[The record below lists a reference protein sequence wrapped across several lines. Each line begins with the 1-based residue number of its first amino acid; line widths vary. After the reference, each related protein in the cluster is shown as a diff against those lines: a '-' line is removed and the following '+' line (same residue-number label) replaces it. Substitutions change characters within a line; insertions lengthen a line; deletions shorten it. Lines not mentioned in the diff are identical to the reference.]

1 MKLHIR
7 LFGTVF
13 LFLSFSPL
21 ILCQQSPKPILI
33 QPQIQQQRIDG
44 FGFSIALGAARQ
56 IQALP
61 DSEKKRL
68 LDLLFGPEAA
78 HCNLVR
84 TEVSPTGKRLTM
96 TSPLYISGF
105 VYSFA
110 EDENESAQYSFL
122 REARKRGDILVNL
135 CPWSPPAQWKN
146 NNSLQNGGSLREDK
160 YQDYADYLFN
170 YLKFYLNLR
179 NFAFQS
185 ISLQNAP
192 DQAQPFQSCL
202 WKPEQL
208 ASFLKVFS
216 TTLKKND
223 IPLQILLPDVGWDHL
238 AEQAQPF
245 LKENGNRET
254 PFTLSAQSTSGSLQ
268 DRTATREMIRRA
280 NLKIWQTNFAL
291 PAQMPDW
298 TGGLALAQQLV
309 EDLTQAECSAWLYG
323 TVISNPHEPDKSGLV
338 VLEKN
343 VIKTTKRFWAFSQ
356 VSRFVGRDYV
366 RVSAVGGS
374 SLYAAFRNP
383 LYKELSIVFVNP
395 GLQEI
400 AEQLE
405 MRGWSFDAPHLYRTS
420 EGEDCQLLPASLPS
434 APRLAITLAPKSVTT
449 LVCQLKRASGN

>member
-1 MKLHIR
+1 MKLRCHQ
-7 LFGTVF
+7 FGTVF
-13 LFLSFSPL
+13 LFLLSAPSL
-21 ILCQQSPKPILI
+21 LCQPSPKTILI

-44 FGFSIALGAARQ
+44 FGFSIALGTARQ

-68 LDLLFGPEAA
+68 LDLLFGAAAA

-84 TEVSPTGKRLTM
+84 TEVSPFGKRLTM
-96 TSPLYISGF
+96 TSPLYVSGF

-110 EDENESAQYSFL
+110 EDENESAQFSFL

-135 CPWSPPAQWKN
+135 CPWSPPAQWKT

-170 YLKFYLNLR
+170 YLKFYMNLR

-185 ISLQNAP
+185 ISLQYAP
-192 DQAQPFQSCL
+192 DQALPYQSCV
-202 WKPEQL
+202 WRPEQL

-223 IPLQILLPDVGWDHL
+223 IPLQILLPEVGWDRL
-238 AEQAQPF
+238 AEQTQPF
-245 LKENGNRET
+245 LKEPGNRET
-254 PFTLSAQSTSGSLQ
+254 PFTLSAHSTSGSIE
-268 DRTATREMIRRA
+268 DRTAAREMIRRT
-280 NLKIWQTNFAL
+280 NLKIWQTNFAV
-291 PAQMPDW
+291 PARMPEW
-298 TGGLALAQQLV
+298 AGGLALAQQFL
-309 EDLTQAECSAWLYG
+309 EDLTQAECNAWLYG
-323 TVISNPHEPDKSGLV
+323 TVTSNPLEPDKAGLV
-338 VLEKN
+338 ELEKN
-343 VIKTTKRFWAFSQ
+343 TFKTTKRFWAFSQ

-366 RVSAVGGS
+366 RVYAVGGS

-395 GLQEI
+395 SLQEI
-400 AEQLE
+400 TEPLE

-434 APRLAITLAPKSVTT
+434 GPHLVITLAPKSVTT
-449 LVCQLKRASGN
+449 LVCQLKRVSVN